1 LATNGPIVHAPG
13 DKLYTLGDPWWN
25 DIDRGKASDS
35 STTAIWQSY
44 QQSHLV
50 AKQED
55 LAKEIMNLTLRST
68 FVHISK
74 VYSHTVKSYWMGPT
88 ALLPPTE
95 GVLRNFIAL
104 SRV

>member
-1 LATNGPIVHAPG
+1 LATNGPIVHASG
-13 DKLYTLGDPWWN
+13 DKLYKHGDPWWN
-25 DIDRGKASDS
+25 DRGKASDS

-55 LAKEIMNLTLRST
+55 LAKEIMNLAIQST
-68 FVHISK
+68 FVHVSK
-74 VYSHTVKSYWMGPT
+74 VNSHTVKSYWMGPT

-95 GVLRNFIAL
+95 GVLRIFIAL